1 MLGGKYIPSV
11 VYRMRMVIIDE
22 ALDGPE
28 APLISQ
34 IWIDDK
40 IKFQQ

>member
-22 ALDGPE
+22 ALDGRK
-28 APLISQ
+28 LR
-34 IWIDDK
+34 
-40 IKFQQ
+40 